1 MCIEDHHKVPS
12 NPSFGERVRLVDINN
27 NSGIK
32 NGSGSST
39 EWEVKFED
47 TYNALLPFLVEMI
60 HQSSATTPGLQK
72 YDKERNAK
80 NGTQHES
87 YFWLKPKALIF
98 DFLLDIPCILRT
110 LITDQQ
116 HTNITLIGY
125 SPGPV
130 TWAFRSVD
138 QTTLKHSSL
147 MIEFSRRLVARD
159 VQEKLQEAENVIAN
173 PTMSK
178 NAHEEALKA
187 IFTRTTG
194 SIVDVEGSHRCYDCK
209 LRRFCFQ

>member
-1 MCIEDHHKVPS
+1 MIIWFSGAIFVPYCSPLSLWRYLILVCGLPYTLQMKSFVLLMRSEIFLEDKVKFDPISCELILMHIEDHHRVPS
-12 NPSFGERVRLVDINN
+12 NPSFDERVRLVDINN

-32 NGSGSST
+32 NGSGNST
-39 EWEVKFED
+39 EWEVKFD
-47 TYNALLPFLVEMI
+47 DIYNALLPFLAEMI
-60 HQSSATTPGLQK
+60 HQSCATTPGLQK
-72 YDKERNAK
+72 YDKEMNAK

-116 HTNITLIGY
+116 HTKITLIGY

-138 QTTLKHSSL
+138 
-147 MIEFSRRLVARD
+147 
-159 VQEKLQEAENVIAN
+159 
-173 PTMSK
+173 
-178 NAHEEALKA
+178 
-187 IFTRTTG
+187 
-194 SIVDVEGSHRCYDCK
+194 
-209 LRRFCFQ
+209 